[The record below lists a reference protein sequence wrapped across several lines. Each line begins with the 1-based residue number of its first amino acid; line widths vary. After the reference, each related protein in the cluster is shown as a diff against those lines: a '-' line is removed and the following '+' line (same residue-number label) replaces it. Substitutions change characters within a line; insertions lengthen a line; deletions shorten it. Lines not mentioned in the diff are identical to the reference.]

1 MIFTSID
8 ALPKICLR
16 ISCSV
21 SCTDCQYKS
30 LGLSRYTLILSLAEV
45 TVTLVTVA

>member
-1 MIFTSID
+1 M
-8 ALPKICLR
+8 LR
-16 ISCSV
+16 I
-21 SCTDCQYKS
+21 QYRS